1 MHSPERRGAHGDAH
15 TPGRMANWDLVRIFL
30 EVARIGSFRAAA
42 ERLNMSANFLSKRI
56 SALESDYQTTLMTR
70 HVDGI
75 RLTPEGMQVLE
86 AAKRMEEASFG
97 LDLALNQAT
106 PALSGEVRLAVTEGL
121 GTFWLAPRLVEFQR
135 AYPGLLVDLK
145 CEMRSAD
152 VLRLEADV
160 AVQLQ
165 EPGNPDLKRI
175 KIGRLHVM
183 PFVSP
188 SYVDVYGMPMDL
200 DDLRQNHRIVIQDA
214 EQTKGKEIYDKY
226 SAGRGQLGFV
236 AMRNNVSTAHL
247 WSIAK
252 GAGIGWLPTYVPA
265 LGDPL
270 IPLDLGVKFELDI
283 WLAYHPDAK
292 KIPRVRHLIEWIIQS
307 FDGRKYPWFGDE
319 FVHPNDLRK
328 SYKDAKPLVNLFAG
342 FKKVSRPKVVRIFSN
357 RMNRDQSM
365 TGGGIDG

>member
-1 MHSPERRGAHGDAH
+1 
-15 TPGRMANWDLVRIFL
+15 MASWDLVRIFL

-42 ERLNMSANFLSKRI
+42 EQLNMSANFLSKRI
-56 SALESDYQTTLMTR
+56 SLLERAYKTTLITR

-75 RLTPEGMQVLE
+75 RLTREGLQVLE

-97 LDLALNQAT
+97 LDCALNQAT
-106 PALSGEVRLAVTEGL
+106 PSLSGEVRIAVTEGL

-152 VLRLEADV
+152 VMRLEADL
-160 AVQLQ
+160 AVQLEHPDQ
-165 EPGNPDLKRI
+165 PDLKRI
-175 KIGRLHVM
+175 KIGRLHIM

-188 SYVDVYGMPMDL
+188 SYVEVYGMPKNA
-200 DDLRQNHRIVIQDA
+200 DDIRQNHRVVLQDA
-214 EQTKGKEIYDKY
+214 EQTKAKEMYEKF
-226 SAGRGQLGFV
+226 GFV

-270 IPLDLGVKFELDI
+270 IPLDIGVQFELDI

-292 KIPRVRHLIEWIIQS
+292 KIARVRQLIDWTVQC
-307 FDGRKYPWFGDE
+307 FDGRKYPWFSDE
-319 FVHPNDLRK
+319 FVHPKDLQK
-328 SYKDAKPLVNLFAG
+328 AYKEAEPLVNLFAG
-342 FKKVSRPKVVRIFSN
+342 FKKVSRPKIVRIFP
-357 RMNRDQSM
+357 DQANG
-365 TGGGIDG
+365 TDR

>member
-1 MHSPERRGAHGDAH
+1 MHSPERRGAHNGAH

-42 ERLNMSANFLSKRI
+42 EQLNMSANFLSKRI
-56 SALESDYQTTLMTR
+56 SLLERAYKTTLMTR
-70 HVDGI
+70 HVGGI
-75 RLTPEGMQVLE
+75 RLTREGLQVLE

-97 LDLALNQAT
+97 LDVALNQAT
-106 PALSGEVRLAVTEGL
+106 PSLSGEVRIAVTEGL

-152 VLRLEADV
+152 VMRLEADL
-160 AVQLQ
+160 AVQL
-165 EPGNPDLKRI
+165 EHPDQPNLKRL
-175 KIGRLHVM
+175 KIGRLHIM

-188 SYVDVYGMPMDL
+188 SYVEVYGMPKNA
-200 DDLRQNHRIVIQDA
+200 DDIRQNHRIVIQDA
-214 EQTKGKEIYDKY
+214 EQTKAKEMYAKY
-226 SAGRGQLGFV
+226 ADREQVGFV

-270 IPLDLGVKFELDI
+270 IPLDIGVQFELDI

-292 KIPRVRHLIEWIIQS
+292 KIARVRQLIDWTVQS
-307 FDGRKYPWFGDE
+307 FDGRKYPWFRDE
-319 FVHPNDLRK
+319 FVHPKDLQK
-328 SYKDAKPLVNLFAG
+328 AYKEAEPLVNLFAG
-342 FKKVSRPKVVRIFSN
+342 FKKVSRPKVVRIFADRAN
-357 RMNRDQSM
+357 GTDQ
-365 TGGGIDG
+365 

>member
-1 MHSPERRGAHGDAH
+1 MHSPERRGAHNGAH
-15 TPGRMANWDLVRIFL
+15 VPGRMANWDLVRIFL

-42 ERLNMSANFLSKRI
+42 EQLSMSANFLSKRI
-56 SALESDYQTTLMTR
+56 SLLERAYKTTLMTR

-75 RLTPEGMQVLE
+75 RLTPEGRQVLE
-86 AAKRMEEASFG
+86 SAKLMEEASFG
-97 LDLALNQAT
+97 LDRALSQTT

-121 GTFWLAPRLVEFQR
+121 GTFWLSPRLVEFQR

-152 VLRLEADV
+152 VLRREADV
-160 AVQLQ
+160 AVQLENPDQ
-165 EPGNPDLKRI
+165 PDLKRI
-175 KIGRLHVM
+175 KIGRLHIM

-188 SYVDVYGMPMDL
+188 SYVDIYGMPKNA
-200 DDLRQNHRIVIQDA
+200 DDIRQNHRIVLQDA
-214 EQTKGKEIYDKY
+214 DQTRGKEIYDKY
-226 SAGRGQLGFV
+226 AGREQVGFV

-270 IPLDLGVKFELDI
+270 IPLDIGIKFELDI

-292 KIPRVRHLIEWIIQS
+292 KIPRVGQLIDWTIQS
-307 FDGRKYPWFGDE
+307 FDGHKYPWFSDE
-319 FVHPNDLRK
+319 FVHPKDLQK
-328 SYKDAKPLVNLFAG
+328 AYKDAEPLVNLFAG
-342 FKKVSRPKVVRIFSN
+342 FKKVSRPKIVRNFPN
-357 RMNRDQSM
+357 RKNGTNQ
-365 TGGGIDG
+365 

>member
-1 MHSPERRGAHGDAH
+1 MHPPERRGARAGAH
-15 TPGRMANWDLVRIFL
+15 PPGRMADWDLVRIFL
-30 EVARIGSFRAAA
+30 EVARIGSFRAAS
-42 ERLNMSANFLSKRI
+42 EQLNMSANYLSKRI
-56 SALESDYQTTLMTR
+56 SLLERAYKTTLMTR

-75 RLTPEGMQVLE
+75 RLTPEGLQVLE

-97 LDLALNQAT
+97 LDCALLSQAA

-160 AVQLQ
+160 AVQL
-165 EPGNPDLKRI
+165 EHPDKLDLKRV
-175 KIGRLHVM
+175 KIGRLHIM

-188 SYVDVYGMPMDL
+188 AYVEIYGMPKSA
-200 DDLRQNHRIVIQDA
+200 DDIRQNHRIVLQDA
-214 EQTKGKEIYDKY
+214 EQTRAKEMYDKY
-226 SAGRGQLGFV
+226 AGREQLGFV

-270 IPLDLGVKFELDI
+270 IPLDIGVKFELDI
-283 WLAYHPDAK
+283 WLAYHPDAN
-292 KIPRVRHLIEWIIQS
+292 KIPRVRHLIDWTVQS
-307 FDGRKYPWFGDE
+307 FDGRKYPWFSDE
-319 FVHPNDLRK
+319 FVHPKDLQK
-328 SYKDAKPLVNLFAG
+328 SYKEAEPLVNLFAG
-342 FKKVSRPKVVRIFSN
+342 FKKVSRPKIVPIFSDRSSGRN
-357 RMNRDQSM
+357 R
-365 TGGGIDG
+365 

>member
-1 MHSPERRGAHGDAH
+1 MHSRERRGAHAGAR

-42 ERLNMSANFLSKRI
+42 EQLNMSANFLSKRI
-56 SALESDYQTTLMTR
+56 SSLESAYKTTLMTR

-75 RLTPEGMQVLE
+75 RLTPEGRQVLE
-86 AAKRMEEASFG
+86 SAKLMEEASFG
-97 LDLALNQAT
+97 LDRALSQT
-106 PALSGEVRLAVTEGL
+106 TSALSGEVRLAVTEGL

-160 AVQLQ
+160 AVQLE
-165 EPGNPDLKRI
+165 EPENPDLKRI
-175 KIGRLHVM
+175 KIGRLHVV

-188 SYVDVYGMPMDL
+188 SYAEIYSMPKDM
-200 DDLRQNHRIVIQDA
+200 DDLRQNHRVVIQDA
-214 EQTKGKEIYDKY
+214 GQTKGKEMYEKY
-226 SAGRGQLGFV
+226 GRREQLGFV

-252 GAGIGWLPTYVPA
+252 GAGVGWLPTYVPA

-292 KIPRVRHLIEWIIQS
+292 KIPRVRQLIEWIIQS
-307 FDGRKYPWFGDE
+307 FDGRKYPWFRDE
-319 FVHPNDLRK
+319 FVHPNDLQK
-328 SYKDAKPLVNLFAG
+328 SYKEAEPLVNLFAG
-342 FKKVSRPKVVRIFSN
+342 FKKVSRPKVVRIYPN
-357 RMNRDQSM
+357 RTNGTNR
-365 TGGGIDG
+365 

>member
-1 MHSPERRGAHGDAH
+1 MHSPERRGAHIGAH

-42 ERLNMSANFLSKRI
+42 AHLNMSANFLSKRI
-56 SALESDYQTTLMTR
+56 SALESAYRTTLITR

-75 RLTPEGMQVLE
+75 RLTPEGTLVLE

-97 LDLALNQAT
+97 LERALGQTT
-106 PALSGEVRLAVTEGL
+106 PALSGEVRIAVTEGL

-160 AVQLQ
+160 AVQLE
-165 EPGNPDLKRI
+165 EPENPDLKRI
-175 KIGRLHVM
+175 KIGRLHVV

-188 SYVDVYGMPMDL
+188 SYVEIYGMPKDM
-200 DDLRQNHRIVIQDA
+200 DDLRKNHRVVVQNA
-214 EQTKGKEIYDKY
+214 EQTKGSEMYAKF
-226 SAGRGQLGFV
+226 GRREQLGFV
-236 AMRNNVSTAHL
+236 AMRNNVSSAHV
-247 WSIAK
+247 WATSK
-252 GAGIGWLPTYVPA
+252 GAGVGWLPTYVPA

-270 IPLDLGVKFELDI
+270 IPLDLGAKFELDI

-292 KIPRVRHLIEWIIQS
+292 KIPRVRQLIEWTIQS
-307 FDGRKYPWFGDE
+307 FDGRKYPWFRDE
-319 FVHPNDLRK
+319 FVHPDDLQK
-328 SYKDAKPLVNLFAG
+328 SYKGEPLVNLFAG
-342 FKKVSRPKVVRIFSN
+342 FMKESRTKA
-357 RMNRDQSM
+357 
-365 TGGGIDG
+365 G

>member
-1 MHSPERRGAHGDAH
+1 MHSPERRGAHNGAH
-15 TPGRMANWDLVRIFL
+15 VPGRMANWDLVRIFL

-42 ERLNMSANFLSKRI
+42 EQLNMSANFLSKRI
-56 SALESDYQTTLMTR
+56 SLLERAYKTTLMTR

-75 RLTPEGMQVLE
+75 RLTPEGRQVLE
-86 AAKRMEEASFG
+86 SAKLMEEASFG
-97 LDLALNQAT
+97 LDRALSQTT

-135 AYPGLLVDLK
+135 VYPGLLVDLK

-160 AVQLQ
+160 AVQLENPDQ
-165 EPGNPDLKRI
+165 PDLKRI
-175 KIGRLHVM
+175 KIGRLHIM

-188 SYVDVYGMPMDL
+188 SYVDIYGMPKNA
-200 DDLRQNHRIVIQDA
+200 DDIRQNHRIVLQDA
-214 EQTKGKEIYDKY
+214 DQTKGKEIYDKY
-226 SAGRGQLGFV
+226 AGREQVGFV

-270 IPLDLGVKFELDI
+270 IPLDIGVKFELDI

-292 KIPRVRHLIEWIIQS
+292 KIPRVKQLIEWTIQS
-307 FDGRKYPWFGDE
+307 FDGHKYPWFSDE
-319 FVHPNDLRK
+319 FIHPKDLQK
-328 SYKDAKPLVNLFAG
+328 AYKDAEPLVNLFAG
-342 FKKVSRPKVVRIFSN
+342 FKKVSRPKIVPNFPN
-357 RMNRDQSM
+357 RTNGTNR
-365 TGGGIDG
+365 

>member
-1 MHSPERRGAHGDAH
+1 
-15 TPGRMANWDLVRIFL
+15 
-30 EVARIGSFRAAA
+30 
-42 ERLNMSANFLSKRI
+42 
-56 SALESDYQTTLMTR
+56 
-70 HVDGI
+70 
-75 RLTPEGMQVLE
+75 LTPEGVQVLE
-86 AAKRMEEASFG
+86 AAKLMEDASFG
-97 LDLALNQAT
+97 LDRALSQTA

-165 EPGNPDLKRI
+165 EPQNPDLKRI
-175 KIGRLHVM
+175 KIGRLHVV

-188 SYVDVYGMPMDL
+188 SYVEIYGMPNDM
-200 DDLRQNHRIVIQDA
+200 DDLRQNHRVVIQDA
-214 EQTKGKEIYDKY
+214 EQTKGKEMYQKY
-226 SAGRGQLGFV
+226 GRREQLGFV

-252 GAGIGWLPTYVPA
+252 GAGVGWLPTYVPA

-292 KIPRVRHLIEWIIQS
+292 KIPRVRQLIEWTIQS
-307 FDGRKYPWFGDE
+307 FDGRKYPWFRDE
-319 FVHPNDLRK
+319 FVHPNDLHK
-328 SYKDAKPLVNLFAG
+328 SYKEAEPLVNLFAG
-342 FKKVSRPKVVRIFSN
+342 FKKISRPKVVRIFPDRNNGTN
-357 RMNRDQSM
+357 R
-365 TGGGIDG
+365 

>member
-1 MHSPERRGAHGDAH
+1 
-15 TPGRMANWDLVRIFL
+15 MANWDLVRIFL

-42 ERLNMSANFLSKRI
+42 EQLNMSANFLSKRI
-56 SALESDYQTTLMTR
+56 SLLERAYKTTLMTR

-75 RLTPEGMQVLE
+75 RLTPEGRQVLE
-86 AAKRMEEASFG
+86 SAKLMEEASFG
-97 LDLALNQAT
+97 LDRALSQTT

-135 AYPGLLVDLK
+135 VYPGLLVDLK

-160 AVQLQ
+160 AVQLENPDQ
-165 EPGNPDLKRI
+165 PDLKRI
-175 KIGRLHVM
+175 KIGRLHIM

-188 SYVDVYGMPMDL
+188 SYVDIYGMPKNA
-200 DDLRQNHRIVIQDA
+200 DDIRQNHRIVLQDA
-214 EQTKGKEIYDKY
+214 DQTRGKEIYEKY
-226 SAGRGQLGFV
+226 AGREQVGFV

-270 IPLDLGVKFELDI
+270 IPLDIGVKFELDI

-292 KIPRVRHLIEWIIQS
+292 KIPRVKQLIEWTIQS
-307 FDGRKYPWFGDE
+307 FDGHKYPWFSDE
-319 FVHPNDLRK
+319 FVHPKDLQK
-328 SYKDAKPLVNLFAG
+328 AYKDAEPLVNLFAG
-342 FKKVSRPKVVRIFSN
+342 FKKVSRPKIVRNFPNSTNGTN
-357 RMNRDQSM
+357 R
-365 TGGGIDG
+365 